1 MGGGTHPGSGLPVI
15 YEGARITSKLL
26 TRDLGVT
33 FDWTAPET
41 EPKTAKKSSSDRT
54 RGYDEVA

>member
-1 MGGGTHPGSGLPVI
+1 MI

-26 TRDLGVT
+26 TRDLGVE

-41 EPKTAKKSSSDRT
+41 EPEPAKKSSSDQT